1 MNSIPSVLLRL
12 EAAANHEG
20 GFPYSHTAKA
30 SDIRL
35 LIAAYQELEA
45 ALSLGQENCDAV
57 YEDLRAE
64 RDEARK
70 DANKIK

>member
-1 MNSIPSVLLRL
+1 MNSIPEVLLRL

-35 LIAAYQELEA
+35 LIAAYQELAA
-45 ALSLGQENCDAV
+45 ALDA
-57 YEDLRAE
+57 AMS
-64 RDEARK
+64 ASAQGK
-70 DANKIK
+70 NDAP